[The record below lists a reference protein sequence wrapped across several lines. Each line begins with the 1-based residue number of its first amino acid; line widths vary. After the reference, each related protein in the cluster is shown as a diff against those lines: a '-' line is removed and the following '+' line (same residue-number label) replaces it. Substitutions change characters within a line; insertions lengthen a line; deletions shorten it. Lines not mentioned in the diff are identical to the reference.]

1 MLSPKSFC
9 LAGRDSNRLNN
20 NMDSYDPDTRRHSAD
35 WLQTDEGERIELVA
49 SHHRRNKVHLP
60 NAQLHAV
67 IHVVVENQ
75 LALGEEVVVE
85 TLARLQRE
93 GLSRHDALH
102 AIGSVL
108 AADLYELM
116 QENSDATGD
125 VHRRYL
131 QRVQKLTAKNWRAG

>member
-1 MLSPKSFC
+1 
-9 LAGRDSNRLNN
+9 
-20 NMDSYDPDTRRHSAD
+20 MDTYDPERSTAD
-35 WLQTDEGERIELVA
+35 WLQMDEGERIELV
-49 SHHRRNKVHLP
+49 SSYHRRKKIHLP

-75 LALGEEVVVE
+75 VALGEEVVVE
-85 TLARLQRE
+85 ALARLQKE

-116 QENSDATGD
+116 QDSSEATGD
-125 VHRRYL
+125 AYRRYL
-131 QRVQKLTAKNWRAG
+131 DRLQKLTAKNWRAG

>member
-1 MLSPKSFC
+1 
-9 LAGRDSNRLNN
+9 
-20 NMDSYDPDTRRHSAD
+20 MDSYDPDTPRRSAD
-35 WLQTDEGERIELVA
+35 WLQTDEGERIELV
-49 SHHRRNKVHLP
+49 SSYHRREKVHLP

-116 QENSDATGD
+116 QESSEATGD
-125 VHRRYL
+125 TYRRYL
-131 QRVQKLTAKNWRAG
+131 DRLQKLTAKHWRAG